1 MKNMFICAICALMS
15 LIISSCNE
23 NLLDIPQR
31 GVINSDEYYTTA
43 SDADARALIA
53 YIYKQIYQET
63 GINWVSM
70 WPGLA
75 NDIPA
80 SGGIY
85 SNDNV
90 NPQNHSGNGLYAS
103 LYRVNYLCSM
113 IIEKMPEDTEEKKT
127 VKGEAYFWRAW
138 ANMYLTQIWGTPP
151 LVDHV
156 LASAELKPAN
166 GDPAALWNYV
176 ETSLQ
181 EAISRLPS
189 KQGIDGQAAIGGR
202 VTRHSAY
209 ALLGKAQLWKGDYA
223 AAISSLETVINSNLY
238 GLIDDYSALYRPKS
252 DFCKEYVWEWNIE
265 DSDQPNYNLEQ
276 DRRTLQLGW
285 RLDFVQMP
293 GGIHIGFGGASNY
306 TENFYDFMIAR
317 GEKGKNRYIG
327 TVWDYE
333 DVLDRFIALGEAATR
348 TEAIGKFWKQGLLAS
363 SVGYMRGKMNTYR
376 EDLFIYTADQD
387 IFSKANWPGM
397 RYSEVLLNYAEAC
410 ALSGQKISEG
420 LAALNTVRTRAG
432 LGALSSL
439 NLQDVKDEKRAELV
453 LEGDRYLDLI
463 RWGDAVKELA
473 GRGAFTYTFLGYKT
487 GTNPENGNPSDYNIE
502 TLPYAGIAQDFVVG
516 RDELFPFPYS
526 EMFLNEN
533 LVQNPNWG
541 Q

>member
-1 MKNMFICAICALMS
+1 MILTIN
-15 LIISSCNE
+15 SCNQD
-23 NLLDIPQR
+23 LLDIPQR
-31 GVINSDEYYTTA
+31 GVINTDEYYENA

-63 GINWVSM
+63 GIGWVSM
-70 WPGLA
+70 WPGLS

-90 NPQNHSGNGLYAS
+90 NPQTHSGNGLFTS
-103 LYRVNYLCSM
+103 LYRINYLCNM
-113 IIEKMPEDTEEKKT
+113 IIEKMNEDTEEKKT

-156 LASAELKPAN
+156 LTSEELKSPN

-181 EAISRLPS
+181 EAINRLPS
-189 KQGIDGQAAIGGR
+189 KPEIDGQRQIGGR
-202 VTRHSAY
+202 VTKHSAY
-209 ALLGKAQLWKGDYA
+209 TLLGKAQLWQGDYA

-238 GLIDDYSALYRPKS
+238 GLIDNYVDLYRPHS

-306 TENFYDFMIAR
+306 TKNFYDFMIAR
-317 GEKGKNRYIG
+317 GEKGKNRYNG

-348 TEAIGKFWKQGLLAS
+348 TEAIGKFWKQGVLS
-363 SVGYMRGKMNTYR
+363 GSEGYMRGKMNTYR
-376 EDLFIYTADQD
+376 EDLFIYSADQD

-410 ALSGQKISEG
+410 ALSGQKTSEG

-432 LGALSSL
+432 LDALLSL

-463 RWGDAVKELA
+463 RWGDAAKELA
-473 GRGAFTYTFLGYKT
+473 GRGAFTYIFLGYKA
-487 GTNPENGNPSDYNIE
+487 GTNPENGNPDDYNID
-502 TLPYAGIAQDFVVG
+502 TQPYAGIVQDFVVG
-516 RDELFPFPYS
+516 RDEHFPFPYN
-526 EMFLNEN
+526 EMHQNEN
-533 LVQNPNWG
+533 LVQNPNW
-541 Q
+541 